1 MRRLALISAGF
12 LLVVGACATTEPTI
26 DEYAPVLEQRA
37 DAYADEVETLADQ
50 NAADLN
56 SAVNRLQNDLQG
68 DALIEA
74 AVAETAA
81 LSSRLFA
88 GIGDALDRY
97 VRDLDEM
104 ATPASVE
111 DEHLS
116 YLTAM
121 EASRSGI
128 APLLASLGSATSFD
142 QIDQAIASSGFSDAQ
157 PRVEAACT
165 TLEGAVES
173 FGPRVDVRCT
183 VAR

>member
-1 MRRLALISAGF
+1 MRRIALISVGV
-12 LLVVGACATTEPTI
+12 LLVAACASAEPTI

-37 DAYADEVETLADQ
+37 DVYADEVETLADQ
-50 NAADLN
+50 NAASLN

-74 AVAETAA
+74 AVAETAT
-81 LSSRLFA
+81 LSSMLFA

-111 DEHLS
+111 NEHLS
-116 YLTAM
+116 YLTALD
-121 EASRSGI
+121 ASRSGI
-128 APLLASLGSATSFD
+128 APLLAALGSATSFE

-165 TLEGAVES
+165 ALERAVES
-173 FGPRVDVRCT
+173 LGPMVDLRCAVVR
-183 VAR
+183 